1 VAARRRTSARTAVL
15 PARRGVP
22 EIGRLAPSGKSILLG
37 LALLLLAI
45 GGYAAAR
52 ETSLFAVQSV
62 EVQGG
67 TPAIRAQVRAALAG
81 EVGQSLL
88 RVDGDTIERRLGP
101 IPTVHAFHFDRA
113 FPHTLRVVV
122 QPEVPLLVLRQAD
135 KAFLVAASGR
145 VIRPLAHPRL
155 SGLPRL
161 WVTKDVH
168 LAVGQALPPPA
179 AAAPAALAP
188 LRGAS
193 LPSGVH
199 SVRVAAHTL
208 TLELGSGLEVRLGDT
223 GDLRLKLAIARRI
236 LRAAVASGEAAGYLD
251 VSLPER
257 PVLGLNP
264 QVGG

>member
-22 EIGRLAPSGKSILLG
+22 DIGRIAPSGKSILLG
-37 LALLLLAI
+37 FALLLLAV
-45 GGYAAAR
+45 GGYTAAR
-52 ETSLFAVQSV
+52 ETSLFAVQAV
-62 EVQGG
+62 DVRGG
-67 TPAIRAQVRAALAG
+67 TPAIRAQVRRALAA
-81 EVGQSLL
+81 EVGKSLL
-88 RVDGDTIERRLGP
+88 RVDGDTLERRLGS
-101 IPTVHAFHFDRA
+101 IPTVHAFRFDRA
-113 FPHTLRVVV
+113 FPHTLRIVVK
-122 QPEVPLLVLRQAD
+122 PEVPLLVLRQAD
-135 KAFLVAASGR
+135 QAYLVAASGR

-168 LAVGQALPPPA
+168 IAVGQVLPAPA

-199 SVRVAAHTL
+199 SVRVGAHTL
-208 TLELGSGLEVRLGDT
+208 TLELGSGLELRLGDT

-236 LRAAVASGEAAGYLD
+236 LRAAVAATAASGYLD

-257 PVLGLNP
+257 PVLALNP

>member
-1 VAARRRTSARTAVL
+1 VAARRRTPARTAVL
-15 PARRGVP
+15 SVRRGVP
-22 EIGRLAPSGKSILLG
+22 DIARIAPSGKSILVG

-45 GGYAAAR
+45 GGYTAAR
-52 ETSLFAVQSV
+52 ETSLFAVQTLDV
-62 EVQGG
+62 RGG

-81 EVGQSLL
+81 ELGRSLL
-88 RVDGDTIERRLGP
+88 RVDGGTLERRIAP
-101 IPTVHAFHFDRA
+101 IPSVRAFRYDRG

-122 QPEVPLLVLRQAD
+122 KPEVPLLVLRQGPNAY
-135 KAFLVAASGR
+135 LVAATGR
-145 VIRPLAHPRL
+145 VVRPLAHPRL

-168 LAVGQALPPPA
+168 VEVGEVLPAPA

-199 SVRVAAHTL
+199 SVLVGEHTL
-208 TLELGSGLEVRLGDT
+208 TLELGSGLELRLGDT

-236 LRAAVASGEAAGYLD
+236 LRATVAVSNLSGYLD

-257 PVLGLNP
+257 PVLSLNP

>member
-1 VAARRRTSARTAVL
+1 VRRSVPDVAR
-15 PARRGVP
+15 
-22 EIGRLAPSGKSILLG
+22 IAPSGQSILVG

-45 GGYAAAR
+45 GGYTAAR
-52 ETSLFAVQSV
+52 QTSLFAVQALDV
-62 EVQGG
+62 RGG

-81 EVGQSLL
+81 QVGKSLL
-88 RVDGDTIERRLGP
+88 LVDGDTLQRQLDA
-101 IPTVHAFHFDRA
+101 IPTVRAFRYDRA

-122 QPEVPLLVLRQAD
+122 RPEVPLLVLRQGD
-135 KAFLVAASGR
+135 KAYLVAASGR
-145 VIRPLAHPRL
+145 VVRPLAHPRL

-161 WVTKDVH
+161 WVTRDVRV
-168 LAVGQALPPPA
+168 AVGQVLPAPA

-199 SVRVAAHTL
+199 SVLVGEHTL
-208 TLELGSGLEVRLGDT
+208 TLELGSGLQLRLGDT

-236 LRAAVASGEAAGYLD
+236 LRTAVAVSGVSGYLD

-257 PVLGLNP
+257 PVLSLNP

>member
-1 VAARRRTSARTAVL
+1 VAARRRTPARTAVL

-22 EIGRLAPSGKSILLG
+22 EIGRLAPSGRSILLG
-37 LALLLLAI
+37 LALLLLAV

-52 ETSLFAVQSV
+52 ETSLFAVQAV
-62 EVQGG
+62 DVRGG

-81 EVGQSLL
+81 EVGKSLL
-88 RVDGDTIERRLGP
+88 RVDGDTLERRLGP
-101 IPTVHAFHFDRA
+101 ISTVRGFRFDRA

-135 KAFLVAASGR
+135 EAYLVAASGR

-161 WVTKDVH
+161 WVTRDVH
-168 LAVGQALPPPA
+168 VAVGQPLPAPA

-199 SVRVAAHTL
+199 SVRVGAHML
-208 TLELGSGLEVRLGDT
+208 TLELGNGLELRLGDT

-236 LRAAVASGEAAGYLD
+236 LRAAVASTAASGYLD

-257 PVLGLNP
+257 PVLALNP

>member
-1 VAARRRTSARTAVL
+1 
-15 PARRGVP
+15 VP
-22 EIGRLAPSGKSILLG
+22 DLGRLAPSGKSILLG
-37 LALLLLAI
+37 LALLLLAV

-52 ETSLFAVQSV
+52 ETSLFAVQTV
-62 EVQGG
+62 EVRGG
-67 TPAIRAQVRAALAG
+67 TPAIRAQVRAALTD

-88 RVDGDTIERRLGP
+88 RVDGDALERRLAP
-101 IPTVHAFHFDRA
+101 IPTVHAFEFDRA
-113 FPHTLRVVV
+113 FPHTLQVVV
-122 QPEVPLLVLRQAD
+122 RPEVPLLVLRQAD
-135 KAFLVAASGR
+135 KAYLVAASGR

-168 LAVGQALPPPA
+168 VAVGQALPAPA

-188 LRGAS
+188 LRGAT

-199 SVRVAAHTL
+199 SVRVGERTL
-208 TLELGSGLEVRLGDT
+208 TMELGSGLELRLGDT

-236 LRAAVASGEAAGYLD
+236 LRTAAAVSATSGYLD

>member
-1 VAARRRTSARTAVL
+1 
-15 PARRGVP
+15 VP
-22 EIGRLAPSGKSILLG
+22 DIGRLAPSGRSILLG
-37 LALLLLAI
+37 LALLLLAV

-52 ETSLFAVQSV
+52 ETSLFAVQAV
-62 EVQGG
+62 DVRGG

-81 EVGQSLL
+81 EVGKSLL
-88 RVDGDTIERRLGP
+88 RVDADTLERRLGP
-101 IPTVHAFHFDRA
+101 ISTVRGFRFDRA

-122 QPEVPLLVLRQAD
+122 KPEVPLLVLRQAD
-135 KAFLVAASGR
+135 EAYLVAASGR

-161 WVTKDVH
+161 WVTRDVH
-168 LAVGQALPPPA
+168 VAVGQPLPAPA

-199 SVRVAAHTL
+199 SVRVGAHML
-208 TLELGSGLEVRLGDT
+208 TLELGSGLELRLGDT

-236 LRAAVASGEAAGYLD
+236 LRAAVAPTAASGYLD

-257 PVLGLNP
+257 PVLALNS

>member
-1 VAARRRTSARTAVL
+1 
-15 PARRGVP
+15 VP
-22 EIGRLAPSGKSILLG
+22 EIGRLAPSGRSILLG
-37 LALLLLAI
+37 LALLLLAV

-52 ETSLFAVQSV
+52 ETSLFAVQAV
-62 EVQGG
+62 DVRGG

-81 EVGQSLL
+81 EVGKSLL
-88 RVDGDTIERRLGP
+88 RVDGDTLERRLGP
-101 IPTVHAFHFDRA
+101 ISTVRGFRFDRA

-122 QPEVPLLVLRQAD
+122 KPEVPLLVLRQAD
-135 KAFLVAASGR
+135 EAYLVAASGR

-161 WVTKDVH
+161 WVTRDVH
-168 LAVGQALPPPA
+168 VAVGQPLPAPA

-199 SVRVAAHTL
+199 SVRVGAHML
-208 TLELGSGLEVRLGDT
+208 TLELGNGLELRLGDT

-236 LRAAVASGEAAGYLD
+236 LRAAVAPRAASGYLD

-257 PVLGLNP
+257 PVLALNS

>member
-1 VAARRRTSARTAVL
+1 MSARTAVL

-22 EIGRLAPSGKSILLG
+22 DIGRIAPSGKSILLG
-37 LALLLLAI
+37 LALLLLAV
-45 GGYAAAR
+45 GGYTAAR
-52 ETSLFAVQSV
+52 ETSLFAVQAV
-62 EVQGG
+62 DVRGG
-67 TPAIRAQVRAALAG
+67 TPAIRAQVRAALAT
-81 EVGQSLL
+81 EVGKSLL
-88 RVDGDTIERRLGP
+88 RVDGDTLGRRLGP
-101 IPTVHAFHFDRA
+101 IPTVRAFRFDRA
-113 FPHTLRVVV
+113 FPHTLRIAVK
-122 QPEVPLLVLRQAD
+122 PEVPLLVLRQAD
-135 KAFLVAASGR
+135 QAYLVAASGR

-168 LAVGQALPPPA
+168 VAVGQPLPAPA

-199 SVRVAAHTL
+199 SVRVGAHTL
-208 TLELGSGLEVRLGDT
+208 TMELGSGLELRLGDT

-236 LRAAVASGEAAGYLD
+236 LRTAVAVSAASGYLD

-257 PVLGLNP
+257 PVLALNP